1 MLLLKHVVACQ
12 KDNPTTRIVLTTPES
27 KPITKKSSNKTS
39 PKIVKK
45 GGRKPLKNSDT
56 TNDSF
61 DSINTEN
68 LATNE
73 ENLSNLKPKKNRKS
87 TTKRKSELFKADNT
101 TENKDIV
108 ENNAGNQPNK
118 RRISKKIKPLNN
130 VNTIEVQNKS
140 AIMKIVDI
148 SNNER
153 SYIGNHIADNNV
165 QIENKTEEKTDKESL
180 NNKEGNIFLASY
192 ININKLVIRY
202 LKLLIVL
209 VTFFSIRFFF

>member
-27 KPITKKSSNKTS
+27 KPVTKKTSNKNS
-39 PKIVKK
+39 PKIVKTG
-45 GGRKPLKNSDT
+45 GGRKTLKNSDG

-61 DSINTEN
+61 DSKNTEN
-68 LATNE
+68 LANNE
-73 ENLSNLKPKKNRKS
+73 ENPLNLKSKKNRKS
-87 TTKRKSELFKADNT
+87 TTKRRSELFIADDNT
-101 TENKDIV
+101 TEIKDIV
-108 ENNAGNQPNK
+108 ENNANSAGNQLNK

-140 AIMKIVDI
+140 AKDTLMNTVDI

-165 QIENKTEEKTDKESL
+165 QNENKTEDKTGKESL

-192 ININKLVIRY
+192 ININKFVIRY
-202 LKLLIVL
+202 LKLLIV
-209 VTFFSIRFFF
+209 

>member
-27 KPITKKSSNKTS
+27 KPVTKKSSNKTS

-45 GGRKPLKNSDT
+45 GGGRKTVKNSDT

-101 TENKDIV
+101 TENKDKV

-140 AIMKIVDI
+140 ANDTLMKTVDI

-153 SYIGNHIADNNV
+153 SCIGNHIADNNV
-165 QIENKTEEKTDKESL
+165 QIEIKSDKESL
-180 NNKEGNIFLASY
+180 NNKEG
-192 ININKLVIRY
+192 R
-202 LKLLIVL
+202 
-209 VTFFSIRFFF
+209 